1 MLRRVARAPHPTAFA
16 ALRRSTSPRKR
27 GEVKEAPHTFPSAR
41 KIFPSVNGMSV
52 NGAAPSGRSASLIAF
67 ITQAGAPAVPAQAG
81 TRSGFSIRFQY
92 LAAKI
97 SVALIPGRAFFTI
110 GI

>member
-1 MLRRVARAPHPTAFA
+1 MSTILD
-16 ALRRSTSPRKR
+16 ALKKVERDR
-27 GEVKEAPHTFPSAR
+27 E
-41 KIFPSVNGMSV
+41 
-52 NGAAPSGRSASLIAF
+52 APSGRSASLIAF